1 MPTDPKPTDR
11 RVQRTQELL
20 LDALRRLLMEQ
31 GYERLTIQE
40 ILDRAG
46 VGRATFY
53 AHYSSKDDLMASSIG
68 RLQSSLSAAAQRSGR
83 TRFGFSLPF
92 FTHLAGHRAIYATTV
107 GNAPHPRSRRDLLA
121 CATDRCGVTHDR
133 VHRRRALVEHRV
145 VDGCRVHAATGGDR
159 WSLPATG
166 AAGAGGTTECR
177 TPRARVIAIHCTAW
191 KHERAQPD
199 GWALSRWH
207 GGAGNRT
214 RVRKCFRYGFYV
226 CVPPIEVSRR
236 WPVGRPR
243 RDKSP

>member
-68 RLQSSLSAAAQRSGR
+68 RLQSSLSVAAQRSGR

-107 GNAPHPRSRRDLLA
+107 GKEGEVTVERMIRGMLRTLVRDEISSRARP
-121 CATDRCGVTHDR
+121 TDVESLTIEFIVG
-133 VHRRRALVEHRV
+133 ALWSSIVWWMDAGCTLPPAEI
-145 VDGCRVHAATGGDR
+145 DGHFRQLV
-159 WSLPATG
+159 LPAL
-166 AAGAGGTTECR
+166 E
-177 TPRARVIAIHCTAW
+177 
-191 KHERAQPD
+191 AQRN
-199 GWALSRWH
+199 A
-207 GGAGNRT
+207 
-214 RVRKCFRYGFYV
+214 
-226 CVPPIEVSRR
+226 
-236 WPVGRPR
+236 GRPVHG
-243 RDKSP
+243 